1 MTNVGK
7 KLKIDNCFTVSSNG
21 KSEGLTMLWNFET
34 KVNITSFN
42 SHHINAKLEIKDGK
56 QIRCTTY
63 MDFIKKIGRFVFI
76 FVARLW

>member
-1 MTNVGK
+1 MIFLCETKLTIVHMTNVGK

-34 KVNITSFN
+34 RVNITSFN

-56 QIRCTTY
+56 
-63 MDFIKKIGRFVFI
+63 
-76 FVARLW
+76 

>member
-34 KVNITSFN
+34 RVNITSFN

-56 QIRCTTY
+56 
-63 MDFIKKIGRFVFI
+63 
-76 FVARLW
+76 